1 MVQGANKTPPS
12 QNPLQMRPDAGVR
25 VPVALVSPAK
35 EAGAPGP
42 TARQAIVEQAGVKT
56 QVPLLGPEGRRA
68 KASKGTFPCPVPRE
82 GQMGREATDS
92 PTECEHRG

>member
-42 TARQAIVEQAGVKT
+42 TARTGRPQSQG
-56 QVPLLGPEGRRA
+56 QQGNLPLPRAPRRA
-68 KASKGTFPCPVPRE
+68 DGERS
-82 GQMGREATDS
+82 
-92 PTECEHRG
+92 HRLTYGV